1 MNRQTIVQLYE
12 QCIARGRPD
21 LLDAWVS
28 ADYRAHVPEF
38 RGLEPLAPGIEAL
51 RARLGVLATIP
62 HRLVRV
68 VADGDI
74 VFAHVKYEEPV
85 PMAAVD
91 VFRLG
96 ADHRI
101 LEHWNVRQPLPGD
114 RARGDERFANQLAPD
129 PALTSTPQELR
140 NLLRELLL
148 EFWGKGQAH
157 LAAKYYDESYV
168 QHNAE
173 MPGGFARIKE
183 IAANDIRR
191 YIELTGGP
199 FPINIHHLA
208 AAGDLVCVHLS
219 IFMAGINRDDGKR
232 STNVDIFR
240 VNAAHRMVEHWD
252 VLQIEGVPLPSTA
265 TLF

>member
-12 QCIARGRPD
+12 QGIARGRSD
-21 LLDAWVS
+21 FLDRWVS
-28 ADYRAHVPEF
+28 PDYRPQVPAF
-38 RGLEPLAPGIEAL
+38 RGLDPLPPGIDAL
-51 RARLGVLATIP
+51 RPRLEALATIR

-68 VADGDI
+68 VTDGDI
-74 VFAHVKYEEPV
+74 AFAHVKYEEPV

-91 VFRLG
+91 VFRLDAG
-96 ADHRI
+96 HRI
-101 LEHWNVRQPLPGD
+101 VEHWNVRQPLPHDG
-114 RARGDERFANQLAPD
+114 ARGDDRFANQLAPD
-129 PALTSTPQELR
+129 PALGSTPQELK
-140 NLLRELLL
+140 NLLRELLQ

-157 LAAKYYDESYV
+157 LVAKYYEESYI

-173 MPGGFARIKE
+173 MPGGFARIRE
-183 IAANDIRR
+183 VAANDIRS
-191 YIELTGGP
+191 YIERTGGP

-208 AAGDLVCVHLS
+208 AQGDLVCVHLS

-240 VNAAHRMVEHWD
+240 VNAAHRMIEHWD
-252 VLQIEGVPLPSTA
+252 VLQIEDVPLPSTA